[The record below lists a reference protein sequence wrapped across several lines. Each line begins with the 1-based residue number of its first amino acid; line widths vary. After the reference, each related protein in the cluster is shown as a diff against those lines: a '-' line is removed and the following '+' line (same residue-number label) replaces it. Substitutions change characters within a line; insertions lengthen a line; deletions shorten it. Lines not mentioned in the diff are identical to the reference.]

1 MVQNSHFLLFGLGWI
16 DSSISFKSVQ
26 FSITWISCSRKSE
39 QLFQPLFSKGGPW
52 SPRSQA
58 GRTVASYYLM
68 ICVVLVAT
76 YSANLIAALTVQ
88 KISLP
93 FETLGGLA
101 QDTQYTILLP
111 ASSVQATLFKVW
123 FQWAYSESN
132 AIGVCLPFKNGLYC
146 FTYCCGFVNRFQR
159 VHESGWR
166 AVRPKVLKNMYSIIL
181 LSKLE

>member
-1 MVQNSHFLLFGLGWI
+1 MLRCLSDSSCFEVGEKLRVKMVQNSHVLLFGSGSI
-16 DSSISFKSVQ
+16 DSSISLKSLK
-26 FSITWISCSRKSE
+26 FSITWISCSRQSG
-39 QLFQPLFSKGGPW
+39 QLFQPSFSKGGPW

-58 GRTVASYYLM
+58 GRTVASYYLI

-111 ASSVQATLFKVW
+111 ASSVQATLFKV
-123 FQWAYSESN
+123 
-132 AIGVCLPFKNGLYC
+132 C
-146 FTYCCGFVNRFQR
+146 FSVNFGIQCNWNVLTINEWTHLFRQCCGRFQR
-159 VHESGWR
+159 IHETD
-166 AVRPKVLKNMYSIIL
+166 
-181 LSKLE
+181 